1 MQVRHGTLRCLCRR
15 YDSGNQRKRRR
26 KQRSKIYIDQREIE
40 FVSFFFFSRLILFAG
55 SNQLQ
60 SFGRECQP
68 RQTIAGS
75 TRNVFFILKVW
86 NSLKS
91 AWINL
96 RYILGWAQRKRRVR
110 RTLQRPAVQTQRCK
124 KIEKVQTSCKK
135 LQFVSNQKKIRQ
147 GIAKD
152 QNYLPKQRRKTTP
165 LRTRRLVFRFCVSG
179 FGHCSILNN
188 N

>member
-1 MQVRHGTLRCLCRR
+1 M
-15 YDSGNQRKRRR
+15 
-26 KQRSKIYIDQREIE
+26 IIDQKEIE
-40 FVSFFFFSRLILFAG
+40 FVSFFLFSRLILFAG

-110 RTLQRPAVQTQRCK
+110 KTLQRPAVQTQRCK

-165 LRTRRLVFRFCVSG
+165 LRTRRLVFQCCVSG

-188 N
+188 NWTFFLVSWF